1 MLVCVRLCW
10 LCIWANFE
18 HVIFFHYSN
27 SFVIYYLEC
36 RYCEERPLLLSNA
49 GMGAR
54 LCTYYQKTSPA
65 DQTATSL
72 RNNGDGLGTVL
83 AIDPADKSPFLG
95 DIRSRSHQSCLETNM
110 YRSPIFPHKV
120 AQTDYLLVRSAKGVL
135 SLRRIDKLYAV
146 GQQVSPVTRN
156 TVFCIGVCN
165 VSNPLYLL
173 FALIMSRYNSFT
185 GFSAVLHCQTL
196 HCRPCSEILVASS
209 WF

>member
-1 MLVCVRLCW
+1 M
-10 LCIWANFE
+10 
-18 HVIFFHYSN
+18 
-27 SFVIYYLEC
+27 
-36 RYCEERPLLLSNA
+36 LLSNA

-156 TVFCIGVCN
+156 TMLCIGVVCN